1 MGNAN
6 TNTTIC
12 CNNSAKNHFKMLR
25 EQKGWNQAELSD
37 QFKNIGYNISQQV
50 ISKYESKAPKT
61 SPQYTKEILSAYCT
75 LFKTSADYLLGFTEY
90 QGKDY
95 KNLRDI
101 SQKIGLSP
109 QTIKALTNYDSAYLK
124 LIDNLIDSPIHKDL
138 FNLLLASLYNYG
150 LRTGTTE
157 IIIKNTI
164 LGTDT
169 INNAYEI
176 AELLKKDPLKIFNL
190 CLDSVSAS
198 AFNTKKMLLDEIK
211 NQANERIAE
220 LEEQIVELDTQLS
233 GKESITPADFSDN
246 SKFETDKE
254 SEQRT
259 EIKLVYPEPKPKQEP
274 VEIQIVHPEPDN
286 KPKQKVTYK
295 LAYPEPK
302 GMQEPL
308 RSENQKPFF
317 ISEPNKKEGD

>member
-1 MGNAN
+1 MGKS
-6 TNTTIC
+6 TINTTIC
-12 CNNSAKNHFKMLR
+12 CNDSTKNHFKILR

-101 SQKIGLSP
+101 SQKTGLSS

-150 LRTGTTE
+150 LRTGTSE
-157 IIIKNTI
+157 ITIKNTI

-169 INNAYEI
+169 ISNADEI
-176 AELLKKDPLKIFNL
+176 KEILKKNPLRIFNL
-190 CLDSVSAS
+190 CLDSISAS
-198 AFNTKKMLLDEIK
+198 TFNTKKILLDGIS
-211 NQANERIAE
+211 NQLNIQIAE
-220 LEEQIVELDTQLS
+220 LEAHLS
-233 GKESITPADFSDN
+233 
-246 SKFETDKE
+246 
-254 SEQRT
+254 
-259 EIKLVYPEPKPKQEP
+259 
-274 VEIQIVHPEPDN
+274 
-286 KPKQKVTYK
+286 
-295 LAYPEPK
+295 
-302 GMQEPL
+302 
-308 RSENQKPFF
+308 
-317 ISEPNKKEGD
+317 KKEGD